1 MQNFRSK
8 LSDFQREQYRNH
20 DAVARKRA
28 RAASKHQSKY
38 VFLRILITGRKKN
51 LPQDP
56 AKQKLVIQAITQSI
70 GLLGPSFPKRNTR
83 HLSCKLK
90 DDIVKFYCRD
100 DISYQMPGK
109 RDTIVVRQ
117 NGTKSTH
124 QKRILLYNIRKVHQL
139 FLSERSGSALDLSKT
154 SFAELRPQYV
164 MIKALM
170 SHRVCVCAYHENV
183 NLLLEALA
191 KHVKGGFCSD
201 LHTFTSSLVCDESN
215 EACMFSKCKTCS
227 KFFEIK
233 FEENI
238 VDFTIK
244 IQWLQWTNN
253 NGRSEKEES
262 EGTVKSC
269 VQHLSSLI
277 QQYLSHV
284 FIKRAQSSLFE
295 ELKESTD
302 DKKVLLQVD
311 CAENFAMDQQDAIQ
325 SAYWNTRM
333 LSIFTAHAW
342 CGANNYSFALV
353 SDNVTHDKC
362 CLVVCL
368 NNIITKLKQY
378 LPDLEEIVFFSDGAA
393 SQFKQRYLL
402 QNMTRM
408 MVGHTLKLSGNFSA
422 PSHGKGVVDAIGG
435 MVKRMVWQEVMAK
448 KQYRSATDFVCIA
461 KTKTNTII
469 LDEISQTEIDVA
481 KLRLEQIFMATKSV
495 KDTQKLH
502 SVIAIRSDVIECR
515 IYGDSTSKWA
525 VFSDFYLLKAK
536 KCTVFLSD
544 KNMYKH

>member
-1 MQNFRSK
+1 MKLTAAPKQKRYRENLKRKGRHNTMKAKNRERMQNFRSK
-8 LSDFQREQYRNH
+8 LSNFQREQYRNH
-20 DAVARKRA
+20 DAAARKRA
-28 RAASKHQSKY
+28 RAASKHQSNASFGSKQSLGKS
-38 VFLRILITGRKKN
+38 VKKVKKN

-56 AKQKLVIQAITQSI
+56 AKQKLVIQAIAQSI
-70 GLLGPSFPKRNTR
+70 GLLGPSLHKRNTR

-109 RDTIVVRQ
+109 RDTIVDRQ

-124 QKRILLYNIRKVHQL
+124 QKRILLYNIREVHQL
-139 FLSERSGSALDLSKT
+139 FLSERSGSALDPSKT

-170 SHRVCVCAYHENV
+170 SHR
-183 NLLLEALA
+183 
-191 KHVKGGFCSD
+191 
-201 LHTFTSSLVCDESN
+201 
-215 EACMFSKCKTCS
+215 
-227 KFFEIK
+227 IK
-233 FEENI
+233 VEGNI

-311 CAENFAMDQQDAIQ
+311 YAENFAMDQQDAIQ
-325 SAYWNTRM
+325 STYWNTRM

-353 SDNVTHDKC
+353 SDNVTHDKYC
-362 CLVVCL
+362 VAACL

-408 MVGHTLKLSGNFSA
+408 MVEHTLKLSWNFFA
-422 PSHGKGVVDAIGG
+422 ISHGKGVVDAIGG
-435 MVKRMVWQEVMAK
+435 MVKQMVWKEIMTK
-448 KQYRSATDFVCIA
+448 KQCRS
-461 KTKTNTII
+461 
-469 LDEISQTEIDVA
+469 
-481 KLRLEQIFMATKSV
+481 
-495 KDTQKLH
+495 
-502 SVIAIRSDVIECR
+502 
-515 IYGDSTSKWA
+515 
-525 VFSDFYLLKAK
+525 
-536 KCTVFLSD
+536 
-544 KNMYKH
+544 